1 VGDASLGRAA
11 GREVRFEADDRG
23 GVTVVRDGHPQSH
36 VCLTDPEWLAFDYV
50 ARLALA
56 IDAAAPE
63 PAPGVLRVTHVGGA
77 GMTLARWVQATRP
90 GSPQIVLEPD
100 VALTEAVRAH
110 LPLPRG
116 HRIRVRAE
124 TGRDGVAG
132 LRDAS
137 ADVVVLDAYADGRV
151 PADLVSVEFFE
162 QVCRVLTPGG
172 LLAANLADEPGL
184 RHTARVVAGIMR
196 AGLGD
201 VALVASHEV
210 LKGRR
215 FGNVVVAARRGPCSA
230 GAATPAEV
238 ATPGGD
244 ASPGGASTTG
254 AAAATGGDASR
265 GARLGELLRRPV
277 ASASLPTGIRAG
289 GEVRRWLA
297 GALPF
302 TDGDALPSPEP
313 PPLGSWRVR

>member
-1 VGDASLGRAA
+1 MGDTSVGRAA
-11 GREVRFEADDRG
+11 GRDLRFEADDRG

-184 RHTARVVAGIMR
+184 RHTARVVAGVMA

-215 FGNVVVAARRGPCSA
+215 FGNVVIVARRGSPA
-230 GAATPAEV
+230 RATPS
-238 ATPGGD
+238 TD
-244 ASPGGASTTG
+244 GAFTTG
-254 AAAATGGDASR
+254 GAATGGAVSR
-265 GARLGELLRRPV
+265 APTVGELLRRPV
-277 ASASLPTGIRAG
+277 ASASLPTGIRTG
-289 GEVRRWLA
+289 SEVRRWLA
-297 GALPF
+297 GATPF
-302 TDGDALPSPEP
+302 TDADATPSPEP

>member
-1 VGDASLGRAA
+1 MGDASLGHAA
-11 GREVRFEADDRG
+11 GRDLRFEADDRG

-36 VCLTDPEWLAFDYV
+36 VCLADPQWLAFDYV
-50 ARLALA
+50 AHLALA
-56 IDAAAPE
+56 IDAVA
-63 PAPGVLRVTHVGGA
+63 PAPAPLRVTHVGGA

-100 VALTEAVRAH
+100 AALTDAVRAE

-116 HRIRVRAE
+116 HRIRVRPIA
-124 TGRDGVAG
+124 GRDGVAA

-137 ADVVVLDAYADGRV
+137 ADVVVLDAYADGRI

-184 RHTARVVAGIMR
+184 RHTARVVAGIMA

-215 FGNVVVAARRGPCSA
+215 FGNVVIVARRGSPA
-230 GAATPAEV
+230 RATPS
-238 ATPGGD
+238 TD
-244 ASPGGASTTG
+244 GAFTTG
-254 AAAATGGDASR
+254 GAATGGDVSWAPTV
-265 GARLGELLRRPV
+265 GELLRRPV
-277 ASASLPTGIRAG
+277 ASASLPTGIRTG

-297 GALPF
+297 GATPF
-302 TDGDALPSPEP
+302 TDADATPSPEP